1 MSCATLKTV
10 KKWEQ
15 VAAEAAQET
24 DPKKLIRLA
33 TELNLLLARGWKRSL
48 LQTVAVEQSD

>member
-1 MSCATLKTV
+1 MSCATRKTM

-24 DPKKLIRLA
+24 DPQKLIQLA
-33 TELNLLLARGWKRSL
+33 NELNLLLARGWKRSL
-48 LQTVAVEQSD
+48 LQTAAVEQAD